1 MGNFAELLDRDELNY
16 NRNVFSSLNIYKFE
30 AVTRTFCFPPG
41 IVFAVSV
48 GGSGTAVRGKIPPSP
63 LQIAPCASV
72 VSKLVLWSY
81 SAQLPTS
88 ARPV

>member
-30 AVTRTFCFPPG
+30 AVTRNFVSPPG

-48 GGSGTAVRGKIPPSP
+48 GGKRHSSEGEDSPFPPYKSRP
-63 LQIAPCASV
+63 D
-72 VSKLVLWSY
+72 VSTLV
-81 SAQLPTS
+81 A
-88 ARPV
+88 